1 MAILFTLPSFAP
13 AALKGDPALR
23 GQPAVAGNDRGRQ
36 RVANENKVT
45 RKGSPPIKVYCLP
58 DERAAI
64 EANAQASGM
73 STSAYLLAVGQGYR
87 VQGVT
92 DFENVR
98 ELVRVNGDLGRLGG
112 LLKLWLTDD
121 SRTARFG
128 EDTIRALLAR
138 IEATQDK
145 ISTIAESVVRP
156 RGGRS

>member
-1 MAILFTLPSFAP
+1 ME
-13 AALKGDPALR
+13 
-23 GQPAVAGNDRGRQ
+23 
-36 RVANENKVT
+36 ANETKVT
-45 RKGSPPIKVYCLP
+45 RKGSTPIKVYCLP
-58 DERAAI
+58 EERERI
-64 EANAQASGM
+64 EANAQAAGM

-92 DFENVR
+92 DYENVR

-121 SRTARFG
+121 DRTARFG
-128 EDTIRALLAR
+128 VSTILALLGK

-156 RGGRS
+156 RGGQL

>member
-1 MAILFTLPSFAP
+1 MEATEKKI
-13 AALKGDPALR
+13 
-23 GQPAVAGNDRGRQ
+23 
-36 RVANENKVT
+36 T
-45 RKGSPPIKVYCLP
+45 RKSSTPIKVYCLP
-58 DERAAI
+58 EERAAI
-64 EANAQASGM
+64 EANAKAAGL

-121 SRTARFG
+121 AKTAQFG
-128 EDTIRALLAR
+128 ADTVLALLAR

-145 ISTIAESVVRP
+145 MSGIMESVVRP
-156 RGGRS
+156 RGGQA

>member
-1 MAILFTLPSFAP
+1 ME
-13 AALKGDPALR
+13 
-23 GQPAVAGNDRGRQ
+23 
-36 RVANENKVT
+36 ANETKVT
-45 RKGSPPIKVYCLP
+45 RKGSTPIKVYCLP
-58 DERAAI
+58 EERAVI
-64 EANAQASGM
+64 KANAKAAGL

-121 SRTARFG
+121 AKTAQFG
-128 EDTIRALLAR
+128 ADTVLALLAR

-145 ISTIAESVVRP
+145 MSGIMESVVRP
-156 RGGRS
+156 RGGQA

>member
-1 MAILFTLPSFAP
+1 MEAS
-13 AALKGDPALR
+13 
-23 GQPAVAGNDRGRQ
+23 
-36 RVANENKVT
+36 EKVT
-45 RKGSPPIKVYCLP
+45 RKGSAPIKVYCLP
-58 DERAAI
+58 EERAAI
-64 EANAQASGM
+64 EANAQAAGM

-92 DFENVR
+92 DFDNVR

-121 SRTARFG
+121 DRTARFG
-128 EDTIRALLAR
+128 VSTILALLGK

-156 RGGRS
+156 RGGQL

>member
-1 MAILFTLPSFAP
+1 ME
-13 AALKGDPALR
+13 
-23 GQPAVAGNDRGRQ
+23 
-36 RVANENKVT
+36 ANETKVT
-45 RKGSPPIKVYCLP
+45 RKGSTPIKVYCLP
-58 DERAAI
+58 EERAAI
-64 EANAQASGM
+64 KANAKAAGL

-121 SRTARFG
+121 AKTAQFG
-128 EDTIRALLAR
+128 ADTVLALLAR

-156 RGGRS
+156 RGGQL

>member
-1 MAILFTLPSFAP
+1 ME
-13 AALKGDPALR
+13 
-23 GQPAVAGNDRGRQ
+23 
-36 RVANENKVT
+36 ANETKVT
-45 RKGSPPIKVYCLP
+45 RKGSTPIKVYCLP
-58 DERAAI
+58 EERAAI
-64 EANAQASGM
+64 EANAKAAGL

-121 SRTARFG
+121 AKTAQFG
-128 EDTIRALLAR
+128 ADTVLALLAR

-145 ISTIAESVVRP
+145 MSGIMESVVRP
-156 RGGRS
+156 RGGQS